1 MTTKKQALPVL
12 RRSGICEPVSIATG
26 IISGIS
32 AIGGTVAGMYQEK
45 EAIEA
50 QNRANVHNANMVIEE
65 ANDLS
70 RQEGLQQ
77 QQERKQAAEQ
87 GFKAKINNMQQAATA
102 EAGSESEGLA
112 ARLTS
117 NEYSRMLAQDN
128 SLMQANLRMQESQH
142 NMARS
147 VYMKS
152 AKNQIAGL
160 KDIKQSNAAARWAG
174 TALDIGSIAMGST
187 ASGMQR
193 TKV

>member
-1 MTTKKQALPVL
+1 M
-12 RRSGICEPVSIATG
+12 CEPVSIVTG
-26 IISGIS
+26 IIAAVGAISG
-32 AIGGTVAGMYQEK
+32 AVAEANQEK
-45 EAIEA
+45 KAIEA

-87 GFKAKINNMQQAATA
+87 GFKTKINNMQQAATA

-128 SLMQANLRMQESQH
+128 SLMEANLRMQESQH

-147 VYMKS
+147 MYMKS

-160 KDIKQSNAAARWAG
+160 KDIKQSNAAANWAG
-174 TALDIGSIAMGST
+174 TALNIGGIAMGST
-187 ASGMQR
+187 ADGMR
-193 TKV
+193 RKKA

>member
-1 MTTKKQALPVL
+1 M
-12 RRSGICEPVSIATG
+12 RRNDICEPVSIATG

-32 AIGGTVAGMYQEK
+32 AVGGTVAQMYQEK

-102 EAGSESEGLA
+102 EAGSEAEGLA

-147 VYMKS
+147 MYMKS

-174 TALDIGSIAMGST
+174 TALDIGGIAMGST
-187 ASGMQR
+187 ADGMKR

>member
-1 MTTKKQALPVL
+1 M
-12 RRSGICEPVSIATG
+12 CEPVSIVTG
-26 IISGIS
+26 VIAAVGAISG
-32 AIGGTVAGMYQEK
+32 AVAEANQEK
-45 EAIEA
+45 KAIEA

-77 QQERKQAAEQ
+77 QQERKQSAEQ

-128 SLMQANLRMQESQH
+128 SLMEANLRMQESQH

-147 VYMKS
+147 MYMKS
-152 AKNQIAGL
+152 AKNQIAGF
-160 KDIKQSNAAARWAG
+160 KDIKQSNAAARWTG

-187 ASGMQR
+187 ADGMKR
-193 TKV
+193 KKI

>member
-1 MTTKKQALPVL
+1 MTTKKQAKPVL
-12 RRSGICEPVSIATG
+12 RRNDICEPVSIATG

-87 GFKAKINNMQQAATA
+87 GFKTKINNMQQAATA

-147 VYMKS
+147 MYMKS

-174 TALDIGSIAMGST
+174 TALNIGGIAMGST
-187 ASGMQR
+187 ADGMKR
-193 TKV
+193 KKI

>member
-1 MTTKKQALPVL
+1 M
-12 RRSGICEPVSIATG
+12 CEPVSIVTG
-26 IISGIS
+26 IIAAVGAISG
-32 AIGGTVAGMYQEK
+32 AVAEANQEK
-45 EAIEA
+45 KAIEA

-102 EAGSESEGLA
+102 EAGSEAEGLA

-147 VYMKS
+147 MYMKS
-152 AKNQIAGL
+152 AKNQIAGF
-160 KDIKQSNAAARWAG
+160 KDIKQSNAGAKWAG
-174 TALDIGSIAMGST
+174 TALNIGSIAMGST
-187 ASGMQR
+187 ADGMKR
-193 TKV
+193 KKI

>member
-1 MTTKKQALPVL
+1 M
-12 RRSGICEPVSIATG
+12 CEPVSIATG

-77 QQERKQAAEQ
+77 QQERKQSAEQ
-87 GFKAKINNMQQAATA
+87 GFKAKINNMQQAATS

-147 VYMKS
+147 MYMKS

-160 KDIKQSNAAARWAG
+160 KDIKQSNAAATWAG
-174 TALDIGSIAMGST
+174 TALNIGGIAMGST
-187 ASGMQR
+187 ADGMRR
-193 TKV
+193 TKI